1 MICNIRPPEAA
12 AYSLTLRAIWYIIN
26 WNIFAE
32 PCPPV
37 AGNPVGIPQVG
48 EIFFEYVKNF
58 TDYKVFSAAHIS
70 FFAAAIVITIVA
82 SLLLKNRS
90 AKAVRISLIVCAC
103 LVVFNYAFLQLWRVW
118 AYADGR
124 AKGILDKVAYIMM
137 PNEILPFQLCSMLC
151 YIIPA
156 AVILKK
162 RWLYDAVA
170 PICIMGGFLFFF
182 YPTGIIDRY
191 PPFSFRV
198 LESMFQHTVILFF
211 GVFLY
216 ASGQAKMQLKTI
228 HRPMLFLLGIGAI
241 AIAANLVFGTVDDGV
256 NFFYIRKN
264 ILGLNIPFA
273 LNALLMAAVAAV
285 FFFLVLGVQMLFGV
299 LAARIGKKR
308 GTVPADAPESLDEV
322 PPAENEWDE

>member
-1 MICNIRPPEAA
+1 M
-12 AYSLTLRAIWYIIN
+12 
-26 WNIFAE
+26 
-32 PCPPV
+32 
-37 AGNPVGIPQVG
+37 
-48 EIFFEYVKNF
+48 FFEYVKNF
-58 TDYKVFSAAHIS
+58 TDYKIFSAAHIS
-70 FFAAAIVITIVA
+70 YFAAAIVITVA
-82 SLLLKNRS
+82 LCLLLRKRS
-90 AKAVRISLIVCAC
+90 AKTTRIALVVCAC
-103 LVVFNYAFLQLWRVW
+103 LVVFNYAFLQLWRAW

-170 PICIMGGFLFFF
+170 PICLMGGFLFFF
-182 YPTGIIDRY
+182 YPTGIVDRY

-198 LESMFQHTVILFF
+198 LESMFQHTIILFF
-211 GVFLY
+211 GAYLY
-216 ASGQAKMQLKTI
+216 ASGEAKMRLKTI
-228 HRPMLFLLGIGAI
+228 HRPMLFLLGIGVI

-264 ILGLNIPFA
+264 VFGLDIPFA

-285 FFFLVLGVQMLFGV
+285 FFFLILGVQALFCKLV
-299 LAARIGKKR
+299 ARFGKKSAAA
-308 GTVPADAPESLDEV
+308 GAELPSGSSSSDETPV
-322 PPAENEWDE
+322 QNERDE